1 MRGVAAGYPAFDKR
15 SGKTID
21 LQDRSNACGAE
32 HQQPVFFAA
41 ESRPLFGLATATGAN
56 ELAELELY
64 LSDRTAGMPDEPPAV
79 TTIADRALRH
89 RGQKLIFRVRAS
101 RPYAG

>member
-21 LQDRSNACGAE
+21 LQDRSNACGVE
-32 HQQPVFFAA
+32 HQQPVFAA
-41 ESRPLFGLATATGAN
+41 ESRLLLGLAALTGAD
-56 ELAELELY
+56 ELVALELY
-64 LSDRTAGMPDEPPAV
+64 LSDRTAGMPAEPPAV